1 MEILAERVNRRGVS
15 RGGAP
20 LPTRRASRTA
30 RDEDFFARGC
40 HIGARP
46 FVWRSGSAAK
56 PAREGAKR
64 MTQMSDEISDEACVE
79 ADAEKRAVSDDAAQ
93 GDTIGETWDES
104 RRAGVFAK
112 ERARL
117 LALAARV
124 LGSRAEAEDVV
135 QDAWFRW
142 RDGDAA
148 AVRTPQAWLATVT
161 VRLAIDRLRKL
172 RRESAGERDAAW
184 LAPWL
189 GDTAPSAEETGLR
202 AAQLSDGLLL
212 MLDRL
217 GPLEQAVFVL
227 REAFDCDYAEIA
239 ALTGCASAHCRQIV
253 HRARVRLARE
263 QAPQSAPADAA
274 RHAFAVERLREVLHA
289 QDRAGLLD
297 LLGVTATALTQAG
310 EATQL
315 RALHAETLVLDGAP
329 GVALVAHDG
338 ALAAWLHVREDED
351 GCAAPVVCVA
361 GQDRHGPTFSAAN
374 HAFQIYGEQAVQ
386 TLLARFKA
394 NDAALQA
401 SMRAAQTLAAASSSA
416 SSQDLPTQIARPLA
430 FA

>member
-1 MEILAERVNRRGVS
+1 
-15 RGGAP
+15 
-20 LPTRRASRTA
+20 
-30 RDEDFFARGC
+30 
-40 HIGARP
+40 
-46 FVWRSGSAAK
+46 
-56 PAREGAKR
+56 
-64 MTQMSDEISDEACVE
+64 MTQMSDEISDEISEKASEE
-79 ADAEKRAVSDDAAQ
+79 AGAEIRAVSDGAPSN
-93 GDTIGETWDES
+93 ETWNEA
-104 RRAGVFAK
+104 RCAGVFAK

-142 RDGDAA
+142 RAGDAA

-172 RRESAGERDAAW
+172 RRERAGERDAAW

-189 GDTAPSAEETGLR
+189 DDTAPSAEETGLR
-202 AAQLSDGLLL
+202 AARLSDGLLL

-239 ALTGCASAHCRQIV
+239 ALTGCALAHCRQIV

-263 QAPQSAPADAA
+263 QAPQSAPADTA
-274 RHAFAVERLREVLHA
+274 RHALAVDRLREVLHA

-297 LLGVTATALTQAG
+297 LLGVTATALTQAA
-310 EATQL
+310 EATEV

-338 ALAAWLHVREDED
+338 ALAAWLHVREDEN
-351 GCAAPVVCVA
+351 GRATPVVCVA
-361 GQDRHGPTFSAAN
+361 ARGADFSAAN
-374 HAFQIYGEQAVQ
+374 RDFQTYGAQAVR
-386 TLLARFKA
+386 TLLARFMA
-394 NDAALQA
+394 NGASISMQMHLHA
-401 SMRAAQTLAAASSSA
+401 SMRAAQTLAAASSA
-416 SSQDLPTQIARPLA
+416 SSSMQEGPTLIARPLA
-430 FA
+430 IA

>member
-1 MEILAERVNRRGVS
+1 
-15 RGGAP
+15 
-20 LPTRRASRTA
+20 
-30 RDEDFFARGC
+30 
-40 HIGARP
+40 
-46 FVWRSGSAAK
+46 
-56 PAREGAKR
+56 
-64 MTQMSDEISDEACVE
+64 MTQMSDEIHEEAGE
-79 ADAEKRAVSDDAAQ
+79 AAGAEIRAVSDGAPS
-93 GDTIGETWDES
+93 GETWSEA

-184 LAPWL
+184 FAPWL
-189 GDTAPSAEETGLR
+189 DDTAPSAEETGLR
-202 AAQLSDGLLL
+202 AARLSDGLLL

-239 ALTGCASAHCRQIV
+239 ALTGCALAHCRQIV

-263 QAPQSAPADAA
+263 QAPQSAPADTA
-274 RHAFAVERLREVLHA
+274 RHALAVDRLREVLHA
-289 QDRAGLLD
+289 QDHAGLLD

-310 EATQL
+310 EATEVH
-315 RALHAETLVLDGAP
+315 ALHAETLMLDGAP
-329 GVALVAHDG
+329 GVALIARDG
-338 ALAAWLHVREDED
+338 ALAAWLHVREDDD
-351 GCAAPVVCVA
+351 GRPAPVVCVA
-361 GQDRHGPTFSAAN
+361 ARSANFSAAN
-374 HAFQIYGEQAVQ
+374 RDFQTYGAQAVR
-386 TLLARFKA
+386 TLLARFMA
-394 NDAALQA
+394 NGASMQAQARTQAQTQA
-401 SMRAAQTLAAASSSA
+401 SMRAAQTLAAASSSM
-416 SSQDLPTQIARPLA
+416 QDGPTLIARPLA
-430 FA
+430 IA